1 MKKDDKIYLTQEG
14 YELFLNELNELQ
26 NSINQ
31 NGVRKSESYSSAV
44 GDGWHDNFDFEDAT
58 REERRLLEMLREKRE
73 QLKRIEIVE
82 NNNDLSV
89 EDVVN
94 VEDYVNCVI
103 YYSEDDI
110 EDVVIHLIGL
120 SCPNH
125 KSECLETTLNS
136 PIGKAIYGKSIG
148 STSTFKVGENE
159 FSIFI
164 KEKVVSKSL
173 GL

>member
-82 NNNDLSV
+82 NNKLYESCKKL
-89 EDVVN
+89 VVFPN
-94 VEDYVNCVI
+94 WSGSLKSFIDNCFEYAMVKKKKPYTAKDFKELHGMI
-103 YYSEDDI
+103 A
-110 EDVVIHLIGL
+110 HLADF
-120 SCPNH
+120 S
-125 KSECLETTLNS
+125 
-136 PIGKAIYGKSIG
+136 IGKRGH
-148 STSTFKVGENE
+148 
-159 FSIFI
+159 FI
-164 KEKVVSKSL
+164 
-173 GL
+173 